1 MTRICPK
8 RDAVCPHGDECP
20 YSIDQY
26 ECQEEPP
33 TAREMPSSVR
43 LDPDN
48 DNLYFEG
55 LPDWVAPIDWT
66 HYTRADLSA
75 AERDAAYTAGWQA
88 AIEAAAA
95 AYCSDGDWDFFASA
109 LSTIKALRQP
119 PGTILSATYALAARD
134 RAMRAEGMRNAAQ
147 VLADEAKEFPLGHE
161 NRQLGASSYSWFRK
175 CEQVVRGAAEK
186 EEQR

>member
-88 AIEAAAA
+88 AIEAIKA
-95 AYCSDGDWDFFASA
+95 SIDQIEGGFHDGISGDWHQFSVEDKYWMLTEAIRIIHDAS
-109 LSTIKALRQP
+109 
-119 PGTILSATYALAARD
+119 
-134 RAMRAEGMRNAAQ
+134 
-147 VLADEAKEFPLGHE
+147 
-161 NRQLGASSYSWFRK
+161 
-175 CEQVVRGAAEK
+175 EK
-186 EEQR
+186 EEQP